1 MHFRSPRRALALV
14 VVAFGLLA
22 APSAQA
28 FPYQPTTGSQ
38 FFTPDSV
45 WNKPLPDDAPLT
57 SNSSTLSGT
66 LAWEAA
72 AFGSWLNTSSYST
85 GVYTV
90 PADQPKQ
97 HVTLDTS
104 NVKLAG
110 DFDQV
115 PLPPDAHPAAG
126 TDGHLVVWQPS
137 TQTMWEFW
145 RLAKDASGNWH
156 AQWGGKMANVSS
168 NPGYFAGNYG
178 ATATSL
184 PLVGGLITLQEQT
197 AGVIN
202 HALALAI
209 PYPKSGVFT
218 FPAQR
223 TDGNSDAENAI
234 PEGTRFRLPASLNID
249 ALNLPRETAMIAKA
263 AQKYGIVVMD
273 KAGAVTF
280 KAEDP
285 YLYTQQNGFDP
296 YGPYLFGGK
305 SASTLM
311 GQFPWQKLQVVQP

>member
-1 MHFRSPRRALALV
+1 MHFLSPRRAIALT
-14 VVAFGLLA
+14 VVALGLLA

-28 FPYQPTTGSQ
+28 FPYQPITGTQ

-45 WNKPLPDDAPLT
+45 WNKSLSPDAPLA
-57 SNSSTLSGT
+57 SNSSTLAGVLS
-66 LAWEAA
+66 WEAA
-72 AFGSWLNTSSYST
+72 AYGSWINTTSYST

-90 PADQPKQ
+90 SADQPMQ
-97 HVTLDTS
+97 HVTLDA
-104 NVKLAG
+104 NNAKLAA
-110 DFDQV
+110 DFNQV
-115 PLPPDAHPAAG
+115 PLPPDARPAAG
-126 TDGHLVVWQPS
+126 TDGHLVVSQPS

-145 RLAKDASGNWH
+145 RASKQADGWH
-156 AQWGGKMANVSS
+156 ASWGGKMTDVSS
-168 NPGYFAGNYG
+168 NPGYFSGGYG
-178 ATATSL
+178 ATATGL

-197 AGVIN
+197 DGAIN

-223 TDGNSDAENAI
+223 TDGNSDAANAI

-263 AQKYGIVVMD
+263 AQKYGVIVMD
-273 KAGAVTF
+273 KAGSVTF

-285 YLYTQQNGFDP
+285 SLYTQKYGFDP

>member
-1 MHFRSPRRALALV
+1 MHFLSPRRVLALTV
-14 VVAFGLLA
+14 MALGLLA
-22 APSAQA
+22 VPSAQA
-28 FPYQPTTGSQ
+28 FPYQPITGTQ

-45 WNKPLPDDAPLT
+45 WNKQLSPEAPLA
-57 SNSSTLSGT
+57 SNSSTLAGV
-66 LAWEAA
+66 LNWEAA
-72 AFGSWLNTSSYST
+72 AYGSWINTTSYST
-85 GVYTV
+85 PVYTV

-97 HVTLDTS
+97 HVTLDT
-104 NVKLAG
+104 NNPKLAA

-115 PLPPDAHPAAG
+115 PLPPDARPAAG
-126 TDGHLVVWQPS
+126 TDGHLVVSQPS

-145 RLAKDASGNWH
+145 RASKRADGWH
-156 AQWGGKMANVSS
+156 ASWGGKMTDVSS
-168 NPGYFAGNYG
+168 NPGYFSGGYG

-197 AGVIN
+197 DGVIN

-223 TDGNSDAENAI
+223 TDGNSDAANAI

-273 KAGAVTF
+273 KAGSVTF

-285 YLYTQQNGFDP
+285 ALYTEKYGIDP

-311 GQFPWQKLQVVQP
+311 GQFPWQKLQVVAP